1 MSVSATKAIVSARPA
16 DLAKL
21 DILDDYY
28 QIQYSENLYINQQR
42 GEDLS
47 VTVTLDAVNNFEN
60 APLNNYRDTE
70 IVAFQKSILDK
81 IKEQLASRL
90 KIDETKITLEVT
102 DSPRKSSSALRVKLP
117 IGRPPYISGIE
128 ESGGRREAKE
138 IEGKRT
144 EIHNKI
150 RSVYE
155 NVMLGVGK
163 PPVHDHEGN
172 DISSA
177 ARVTHGVGGAA
188 RGA

>member
-1 MSVSATKAIVSARPA
+1 MDVSATKAIVSARPA

-28 QIQYSENLYINQQR
+28 QIQYSENLYINERR

-47 VTVTLDAVNNFEN
+47 IAVTLDAVNNFKD

-70 IVAFQKSILDK
+70 IVAFQKSILEK
-81 IKEQLASRL
+81 MKEQLVSRL
-90 KIDETKITLEVT
+90 KVDETKILVEVT

-117 IGRPPYISGIE
+117 IGRPPYISGVGDGGRAEAKKIE
-128 ESGGRREAKE
+128 E
-138 IEGKRT
+138 KRT
-144 EIHNKI
+144 EIHQTI
-150 RSVYE
+150 RDVYE
-155 NVMLGVGK
+155 DVMLEVGK
-163 PPVHDHEGN
+163 PPVHDVDGN

-177 ARVTHGVGGAA
+177 ARVGRGGSGAA